1 MSKTDGQISMPVIRR
16 LPKYYRCLCTL
27 EQNGVEKISSRALA
41 EAMNITAS
49 QVRQDL
55 NCFGGFGQQGYGYI
69 TKTLREEI
77 AKLLGIDELKN
88 TVIYGIGNLGR
99 AVLFH
104 FDFEKFGFKL
114 CGIFDTAPHLVGT
127 ELAGFTIK
135 DNCDIEACIK
145 ENSVTTAIL
154 CIPTVSAE
162 EVVQKLYDAGIRNYL
177 NFSHFDIKAHYP
189 DCVTN
194 DVHLSESLM
203 TLGYLITNK
212 EFDTQE

>member
-1 MSKTDGQISMPVIRR
+1 MSKTEGQIAMPVIRR

-27 EQNGVEKISSRALA
+27 EHNGVDKISSRALA

-69 TKTLREEI
+69 TKNLREEI
-77 AKLLGIDELKN
+77 AKLLGIDKPKN

-114 CGIFDTAPHLVGT
+114 CGLFDTAPHLVGT

-135 DNCDIEACIK
+135 DNCDIENCIK
-145 ENSVTTAIL
+145 ENEVTTAIL

-162 EVVQKLYDAGIRNYL
+162 EVVNKLYLAGIRHYL
-177 NFSHFDIKAHYP
+177 NFSHYDITTHFP
-189 DCVTN
+189 DCVSY

-212 EFDTQE
+212 ETDT